1 MALGLILYCY
11 RRCRIKAVCLPQP
24 AMNGLYWIS
33 SRRSR
38 SGAHARTDCSSVD
51 TWLRMIRVGSYPQ
64 ALWGP
69 LTPLHPFRCRFFFF
83 TKKKIPR
90 KQPGESPV
98 SAWERTQFRGRKAE
112 RETQRCQVVPTPVTR
127 VPPSLAL
134 SGQCSLVSVR
144 SSRSRAWR
152 VQGWSAAGRRGIN
165 E

>member
-51 TWLRMIRVGSYPQ
+51 TWLRMIRVASYPQ

-69 LTPLHPFRCRFFFF
+69 LTPLHPFRCRFF
-83 TKKKIPR
+83 TQKKGSLENSREKV
-90 KQPGESPV
+90 QPAREKGPSSGEEKP
-98 SAWERTQFRGRKAE
+98 
-112 RETQRCQVVPTPVTR
+112 
-127 VPPSLAL
+127 
-134 SGQCSLVSVR
+134 SVR
-144 SSRSRAWR
+144 
-152 VQGWSAAGRRGIN
+152 RRGVRWCRRRLHASLRLSDN
-165 E
+165 VTAFPCAHLAPVRGGPKAGVLREDVG

>member
-51 TWLRMIRVGSYPQ
+51 TWLRMIRVASYPQ

-69 LTPLHPFRCRFFFF
+69 LTPLHPFRCRFF
-83 TKKKIPR
+83 TQKKGIPR
-90 KQPGESPV
+90 KQPGESPA
-98 SAWERTQFRGRKAE
+98 SARERTQFRGRKAE

-127 VPPSLAL
+127 VPPSL
-134 SGQCSLVSVR
+134 GQCNRVSVR
-144 SSRSRAWR
+144 SSRSRA
-152 VQGWSAAGRRGIN
+152 
-165 E
+165 

>member
-11 RRCRIKAVCLPQP
+11 RRCRMKAVCLPQP

-69 LTPLHPFRCRFFFF
+69 LTPLHPFRCRFFFLQ
-83 TKKKIPR
+83 KKKR
-90 KQPGESPV
+90 SLENSREKVQ
-98 SAWERTQFRGRKAE
+98 SA
-112 RETQRCQVVPTPVTR
+112 REKG
-127 VPPSLAL
+127 PS
-134 SGQCSLVSVR
+134 SEEEKPSVR
-144 SSRSRAWR
+144 
-152 VQGWSAAGRRGIN
+152 RRGVRWCPRRLHASLRLSRCPDN
-165 E
+165 VASFPCAHLAPVRGGSKAGVLREDVG